1 MIERAQTVPDILLK
15 TYGFHLGEI
24 DKIGKLV
31 PYIISTQPKEYSR
44 FIGVGCHRIS
54 EHKLYFLHRDKLR
67 LSFRASPP
75 IYHAL
80 LPHLTFTGSN
90 LEPVWVNKSGQ
101 AVIAWHNADG
111 EKTLLVGLD
120 IVEEIIRH
128 RQGDPTKAQE
138 GRTHFDWGYA
148 GERPL
153 HLFEDQI
160 IPKYRTH
167 PWADYLGFFLAEAL
181 SSLSGFPLIEP
192 LPNGAK
198 GAAILTGDDDQAYLE
213 KYEAQV
219 HAIGNLP
226 ITYFLHH
233 LTRHTQET
241 IGRLPPNV
249 QFGVHPDAL
258 DQPEAY
264 DDLCL
269 AQVDKIKNLTG
280 SPPRLVRN
288 HGFLSR
294 GYLGHLRA
302 WEENGLKL
310 DVNYPGVDGTALNG
324 SFLPMRIRRTNGTWS
339 GHYSL
344 LTAFG
349 DGMVYALNLS
359 QRQANAKIRQVV
371 KQVEKSHPGALVFN
385 FHPQNIDSTHEL
397 HKAVVRLGRRPGW
410 IALGL
415 ESYFEWLEGLRELSV
430 TPLENKRF
438 LLQSSIPVND
448 LVLRYYSDG
457 EWRRKVLE
465 PWFGYVEVQLL

>member
-1 MIERAQTVPDILLK
+1 MVNRDINSPQTGAVLRS
-15 TYGFHLGEI
+15 YGYYASVSDNNLIASVEKKAFKHLHGVQSHTAP
-24 DKIGKLV
+24 GK
-31 PYIISTQPKEYSR
+31 S
-44 FIGVGCHRIS
+44 
-54 EHKLYFLHRDKLR
+54 LYYRPRRNRLAALR
-67 LSFRASPP
+67 SLPP
-75 IYHAL
+75 VYQAL

-128 RQGDPTKAQE
+128 RQGDLTKAQE

-181 SSLSGFPLIEP
+181 SSLSGFPLLEP

-198 GAAILTGDDDQAYLE
+198 GALILTGDDDQAYLE
-213 KYEAQV
+213 KYEAQL
-219 HAIGNLP
+219 HTIGDLP
-226 ITYFLHH
+226 ITYFLHY

-241 IGRLPPNV
+241 IRRLPHNV
-249 QFGVHPDAL
+249 QFGLHPDAL
-258 DQPEAY
+258 DQPDEY
-264 DDLCL
+264 DNLCA
-269 AQVDKIKNLTG
+269 AQADKIKNLTG
-280 SPPRLVRN
+280 SAPRLVRN

-294 GYLGHLRA
+294 GYLGHLNA
-302 WEENGLKL
+302 WDDCGLKL

-324 SFLPMRIRRTNGTWS
+324 SFLPMRVRRPDGSWS
-339 GHYSL
+339 EHFSL

-349 DGMVYALNLS
+349 DGMIYALNLS
-359 QRQANAKIRQVV
+359 QRKANARIKRVARQI
-371 KQVEKSHPGALVFN
+371 ESNYPGVLVFN
-385 FHPQNIDSTHEL
+385 YHPQNIGSTREL
-397 HKAVVRLGRRPGW
+397 HKEVLALAARPGW

-415 ESYFEWLEGLRELSV
+415 ENYLEWLEMLEVLNIELLGADRVRLMSPGMVDGLVIRYP
-430 TPLENKRF
+430 TARGWRKRNLESWAGQMEII
-438 LLQSSIPVND
+438 LQ
-448 LVLRYYSDG
+448 
-457 EWRRKVLE
+457 
-465 PWFGYVEVQLL
+465 